1 MTMNK
6 LKGNQESSLNGYIP
20 TLKTRKE
27 INKSVIARI
36 NAERSGKQLGLK
48 TRFSHLN
55 IALGKYVRF
64 SQVILIAGLSGHG
77 KSTLLNML
85 LDDFLNKELNK
96 EFEQEVIIVH
106 NSFEMTPDDETIR
119 TVSSKLNRSHLSL
132 LSAEW
137 TKGDAETRT
146 KGHYNRVSDEELE
159 AVKHVLSEEED
170 KNHYFFDEATTVAG
184 LIANRNA
191 ALLYYKEN
199 NPGKPQPKVV
209 NALDHSLLVIGDK
222 GDNTLEIMSKI
233 GRASIALKKRGDLV
247 IIVGQ
252 LNNNIESP
260 ERIKNADLQYP
271 VKSDIY
277 AQGQLYNA
285 CDVVLVGHQPEMLGI
300 IEYGKNKLS
309 TALLFHLQALKQ
321 RFGKA
326 GSIWL
331 QNQLN
336 KGQLVQ
342 FKPVS
347 NLQK

>member
-1 MTMNK
+1 MSN
-6 LKGNQESSLNGYIP
+6 LKGKVDLNGYIP
-20 TLKTRKE
+20 VLKTRRE
-27 INKSVIARI
+27 INLSVIERI

-85 LDDFLNKELNK
+85 LDDFLNKDLNK
-96 EFEQEVIIVH
+96 DFKEDVIVVH

-137 TKGDAETRT
+137 TKADKKT
-146 KGHYNRVSDEELE
+146 KTQGSYNRISDEE
-159 AVKHVLSEEED
+159 VKQIERVLSEEED

-191 ALLYYKEN
+191 ALEYYKEH
-199 NPGKPQPKVV
+199 NPGKPRPKVV
-209 NALDHSLLVIGDK
+209 NALDHSLLVIGGK
-222 GDNTLEIMSKI
+222 GENTLETMSNI
-233 GRASIALKKRGDLV
+233 GRAAIALKKRGDLT

-252 LNNNIESP
+252 LNNNIEST

-271 VKSDIY
+271 IKSDIY

-331 QNQLN
+331 RNELHR
-336 KGQLVQ
+336 GQLVQ

>member
-1 MTMNK
+1 MNN
-6 LKGNQESSLNGYIP
+6 LKGKVNLNGYIP
-20 TLKTRKE
+20 VLKTKKD
-27 INKSVIARI
+27 ISKIVIDRI

-85 LDDFLNKELNK
+85 LDDFLNKDLNK
-96 EFEQEVIIVH
+96 DFKEDVIIVH
-106 NSFEMTPDDETIR
+106 NSFEMPPDDEVLRTI
-119 TVSSKLNRSHLSL
+119 SSKLNRSHLSL

-137 TKGDAETRT
+137 HKGNAEKQTQ
-146 KGHYNRVSDEELE
+146 GYYNRVTDEEVE
-159 AVKHVLSEEED
+159 QIRAVLTEDED
-170 KNHYFFDEATTVAG
+170 KNHYFFDEATTVSG

-191 ALLYYKEN
+191 ALAYYKEM
-199 NPGKPQPKVV
+199 NPDKPRPKVV

-233 GRASIALKKRGDLV
+233 GRAAIALKKRGDLTL
-247 IIVGQ
+247 IVGQ

-271 VKSDIY
+271 IKSDIY

-331 QNQLN
+331 QNQLHR
-336 KGQLVQ
+336 GQLVQ